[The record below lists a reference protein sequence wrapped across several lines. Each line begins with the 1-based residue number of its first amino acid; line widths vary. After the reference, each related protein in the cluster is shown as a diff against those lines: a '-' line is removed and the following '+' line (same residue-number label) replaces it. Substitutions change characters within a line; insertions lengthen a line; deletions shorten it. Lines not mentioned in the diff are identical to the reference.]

1 MIEISNLSK
10 HFFIGEKR
18 IDVLRELNLSVK
30 KDKITV
36 ILGRSGCGKTT
47 LLRLITGL
55 ESISQ
60 GEIKFKE
67 QAKIGFVFQE
77 PRLMPFLNVYE
88 NIVFPL
94 KKNEIEP
101 EKIGSLISMIGL
113 SDFKFAAVSQLSG
126 GMSSRVSL
134 ARVLAYEANLILMD
148 EPFAALDAFTRASMQ
163 AEILKIK
170 AGKTILFVTHNI
182 DEALFL
188 ADEIILLEK
197 GGIKSNYDLSNLAR
211 PRDLLSEEL
220 IAIKRKILSE
230 IYANKMIIKTKM
242 KQKII

>member
-10 HFFIGEKR
+10 HFFIHGKR
-18 IDVLRELNLSVK
+18 IDVLKELNLSVK

-47 LLRLITGL
+47 LLRLIAGL
-55 ESISQ
+55 ESVSL

-67 QAKIGFVFQE
+67 PAKIGFVFQE
-77 PRLMPFLNVYE
+77 ARLMPFLNVYE
-88 NIVFPL
+88 NIVFAL
-94 KKNEIEP
+94 KKHEIEP
-101 EKIGSLISMIGL
+101 AKIDSLISMIGL

-134 ARVLAYEANLILMD
+134 ARVLAYKANLILMD

-211 PRDLLSEEL
+211 PRDLLSGEL
-220 IAIKRKILSE
+220 IAVKRKILSE
-230 IYANKMIIKTKM
+230 I
-242 KQKII
+242 

>member
-1 MIEISNLSK
+1 MIEILNLSK

-18 IDVLRELNLSVK
+18 IDVLRELNLSIK

-47 LLRLITGL
+47 LLRLIAGL
-55 ESISQ
+55 ESVSQ

-94 KKNEIEP
+94 KKQEIEP
-101 EKIGSLISMIGL
+101 AKIDAFISMIGL

-170 AGKTILFVTHNI
+170 AGKTIIFVTHNI

-211 PRDLLSEEL
+211 PRDLLSDEL

-230 IYANKMIIKTKM
+230 I
-242 KQKII
+242 

>member
-1 MIEISNLSK
+1 MIEILNLSK
-10 HFFIGEKR
+10 HFFINGKR
-18 IDVLRELNLSVK
+18 IDVLKELNLSVK

-47 LLRLITGL
+47 LLRLIAGL
-55 ESISQ
+55 EGVSL

-67 QAKIGFVFQE
+67 QAKIGFVFQG

-88 NIVFPL
+88 NIVFAL
-94 KKNEIEP
+94 KKHEIEVT
-101 EKIGSLISMIGL
+101 KIDSLISMIGL

-134 ARVLAYEANLILMD
+134 ARVLAYEANLILTD

-163 AEILKIK
+163 AEILKLQ
-170 AGKTILFVTHNI
+170 AGKTIIFVTHNV
-182 DEALFL
+182 DEALYL

-197 GGIKSNYDLSNLAR
+197 GGMKSNYDLSNLAK
-211 PRDLLSEEL
+211 PRDLLCDEL
-220 IAIKRKILSE
+220 INLKRKILSE
-230 IYANKMIIKTKM
+230 I
-242 KQKII
+242 

>member
-1 MIEISNLSK
+1 MIEILNLSK
-10 HFFIGEKR
+10 HFFINGKR
-18 IDVLRELNLSVK
+18 IDVLKELNLTIK

-47 LLRLITGL
+47 LLRLIAGL
-55 ESISQ
+55 EGVSL

-88 NIVFPL
+88 NIVFAL
-94 KKNEIEP
+94 KKHEIDEV
-101 EKIGSLISMIGL
+101 KIDRLISMIGL

-163 AEILKIK
+163 AEILKLQ
-170 AGKTILFVTHNI
+170 AGKTIIFVTHNV
-182 DEALFL
+182 DEALYL

-197 GGIKSNYDLSNLAR
+197 GGIKSNYDLSNLAK
-211 PRDLLSEEL
+211 PRDLLCDEL
-220 IAIKRKILSE
+220 INLKRKILSE
-230 IYANKMIIKTKM
+230 I
-242 KQKII
+242 

>member
-1 MIEISNLSK
+1 MIEILNLSK
-10 HFFIGEKR
+10 HFFINGKR
-18 IDVLRELNLSVK
+18 IDVLKELNLTIK

-47 LLRLITGL
+47 LLRLIAGL
-55 ESISQ
+55 EGVSL

-88 NIVFPL
+88 NIVFAL
-94 KKNEIEP
+94 KKY
-101 EKIGSLISMIGL
+101 KIDEAKIDRLISMIGL
-113 SDFKFAAVSQLSG
+113 SDFKFATISQLSG

-163 AEILKIK
+163 AEILKLQ
-170 AGKTILFVTHNI
+170 AGKTIIFVTHNV
-182 DEALFL
+182 DEALYL

-197 GGIKSNYDLSNLAR
+197 GGMKSSYDLSNLAK
-211 PRDLLSEEL
+211 PRDLLCDEL
-220 IAIKRKILSE
+220 INLKRKILSE
-230 IYANKMIIKTKM
+230 I
-242 KQKII
+242 

>member
-47 LLRLITGL
+47 LLRLVAGL

-67 QAKIGFVFQE
+67 KAKIGFVFQE
-77 PRLMPFLNVYE
+77 ARLMPFLNVYE

-94 KKNEIEP
+94 KKQEIEP
-101 EKIGSLISMIGL
+101 AKIEALISMIGL

-170 AGKTILFVTHNI
+170 AGKTIIFVTHNI

-230 IYANKMIIKTKM
+230 I
-242 KQKII
+242 

>member
-1 MIEISNLSK
+1 MIEILNLSK

-18 IDVLRELNLSVK
+18 IDVLRELNLSIK
-30 KDKITV
+30 KNKITV

-47 LLRLITGL
+47 LLRLIAGL
-55 ESISQ
+55 EGVSL
-60 GEIKFKE
+60 GEINFKE

-94 KKNEIEP
+94 KKQEIEAS
-101 EKIGSLISMIGL
+101 KIDSLISMIGL

-163 AEILKIK
+163 AEILKIQ

-211 PRDLLSEEL
+211 TRDLLSGEL

-230 IYANKMIIKTKM
+230 I
-242 KQKII
+242 

>member
-10 HFFIGEKR
+10 HFFIGERR
-18 IDVLRELNLSVK
+18 IDVLRELNLSIK

-47 LLRLITGL
+47 LLRLIAGL
-55 ESISQ
+55 ESVSL

-77 PRLMPFLNVYE
+77 ARLMPFLNVYE

-94 KKNEIEP
+94 KKHEIEA

-170 AGKTILFVTHNI
+170 AGKTIIFVTHNI

-230 IYANKMIIKTKM
+230 I
-242 KQKII
+242 

>member
-10 HFFIGEKR
+10 HFFIHGKR
-18 IDVLRELNLSVK
+18 IDVLKELNLSVK

-47 LLRLITGL
+47 LLRLIAGL
-55 ESISQ
+55 ESVSL

-67 QAKIGFVFQE
+67 PAKIGFVFQE
-77 PRLMPFLNVYE
+77 ARLMPFLNVYE
-88 NIVFPL
+88 NIVFAL
-94 KKNEIEP
+94 KKHEIEP
-101 EKIGSLISMIGL
+101 AKIDSLISMIGL

-134 ARVLAYEANLILMD
+134 ARVLAYKAKLILMD

-230 IYANKMIIKTKM
+230 I
-242 KQKII
+242 

>member
-1 MIEISNLSK
+1 MIEILNLSK

-18 IDVLRELNLSVK
+18 IDVLRELNLSIK

-47 LLRLITGL
+47 LLRLIAGL
-55 ESISQ
+55 ESVSL

-94 KKNEIEP
+94 KKYEIEA
-101 EKIGSLISMIGL
+101 EKINSLISMIGL

-163 AEILKIK
+163 AEILKIQ
-170 AGKTILFVTHNI
+170 ASKTILFVTHNI

-197 GGIKSNYDLSNLAR
+197 GGIKSNYELSNLAK

-220 IAIKRKILSE
+220 IAIKRKI
-230 IYANKMIIKTKM
+230 
-242 KQKII
+242 

>member
-1 MIEISNLSK
+1 MIEILNLSK
-10 HFFIGEKR
+10 HFFINDKR
-18 IDVLRELNLSVK
+18 IDVLKELNLSIK

-47 LLRLITGL
+47 LLRLIAGL
-55 ESISQ
+55 EGVSL

-88 NIVFPL
+88 NIVFAL
-94 KKNEIEP
+94 KKHEIDEV
-101 EKIGSLISMIGL
+101 KIDRLISMIGL
-113 SDFKFAAVSQLSG
+113 SDFKFAAISQLSG

-163 AEILKIK
+163 AEILKLQT
-170 AGKTILFVTHNI
+170 GKTIIFVTHNV
-182 DEALFL
+182 DEALYL

-197 GGIKSNYDLSNLAR
+197 GGIKSNYDLSNLAK
-211 PRDLLSEEL
+211 PRDLLCDEL
-220 IAIKRKILSE
+220 INLKRKILSE
-230 IYANKMIIKTKM
+230 I
-242 KQKII
+242 

>member
-1 MIEISNLSK
+1 MIEILNLSK

-18 IDVLRELNLSVK
+18 IDVLRELNLSIK

-47 LLRLITGL
+47 LLRLIAGL
-55 ESISQ
+55 ESVSL

-94 KKNEIEP
+94 KKYEIEA
-101 EKIGSLISMIGL
+101 EKINSLISMIGL

-163 AEILKIK
+163 AEILKIQ
-170 AGKTILFVTHNI
+170 ASKTILFVTHNI

-197 GGIKSNYDLSNLAR
+197 GGIKSNYELSNLAK

-230 IYANKMIIKTKM
+230 I
-242 KQKII
+242 

>member
-1 MIEISNLSK
+1 MIEILNLSK
-10 HFFIGEKR
+10 HFFINGKR
-18 IDVLRELNLSVK
+18 IDVLKELNLSIK
-30 KDKITV
+30 KNKITI

-47 LLRLITGL
+47 LLRLIAGL
-55 ESISQ
+55 EGVSL

-88 NIVFPL
+88 NIVFAL
-94 KKNEIEP
+94 KKYEIDEV
-101 EKIGSLISMIGL
+101 KIDRLILMIGL

-163 AEILKIK
+163 AEILKLQ
-170 AGKTILFVTHNI
+170 AGKTIIFVTHNV
-182 DEALFL
+182 DEALYL

-197 GGIKSNYDLSNLAR
+197 GGMKSSYDLSNLAK
-211 PRDLLSEEL
+211 PRDLLCDEL
-220 IAIKRKILSE
+220 INLKRKILSE
-230 IYANKMIIKTKM
+230 I
-242 KQKII
+242 

>member
-18 IDVLRELNLSVK
+18 IDVLRELNLSIK

-47 LLRLITGL
+47 LLRLIAGL
-55 ESISQ
+55 ESVSL

-77 PRLMPFLNVYE
+77 ARLMPFLNVYE

-94 KKNEIEP
+94 KKQEIEAA
-101 EKIGSLISMIGL
+101 KIDSLISMIGL

-211 PRDLLSEEL
+211 PRDLLSEEP
-220 IAIKRKILSE
+220 IAVKRKILSE
-230 IYANKMIIKTKM
+230 I
-242 KQKII
+242 

>member
-10 HFFIGEKR
+10 HFYIGEKR
-18 IDVLRELNLSVK
+18 IDVLRELNLSIK

-47 LLRLITGL
+47 LLRLVAGL

-67 QAKIGFVFQE
+67 PAKIGFVFQE
-77 PRLMPFLNVYE
+77 ARLMPFLNVYE
-88 NIVFPL
+88 NIVFAL
-94 KKNEIEP
+94 KKQEIEP
-101 EKIGSLISMIGL
+101 AKIDALISMIGL

-126 GMSSRVSL
+126 GMSLRVSL

-163 AEILKIK
+163 AEILKIQ
-170 AGKTILFVTHNI
+170 AGKTIIFVTHNI

-211 PRDLLSEEL
+211 PRDLLSGEL

-230 IYANKMIIKTKM
+230 I
-242 KQKII
+242 

>member
-10 HFFIGEKR
+10 HFFIGEKC
-18 IDVLRELNLSVK
+18 IDVLRELSLNIK

-47 LLRLITGL
+47 LLRLIAGL
-55 ESISQ
+55 ESVSL

-94 KKNEIEP
+94 KKQKIEA
-101 EKIGSLISMIGL
+101 EKIDSLISMIGL

-126 GMSSRVSL
+126 GMSSRISL

-163 AEILKIK
+163 AEILKIQ

-197 GGIKSNYDLSNLAR
+197 GGIKSNYELSNLAK

-230 IYANKMIIKTKM
+230 I
-242 KQKII
+242 

>member
-1 MIEISNLSK
+1 MIEILNLSK
-10 HFFIGEKR
+10 HFFINDKR
-18 IDVLRELNLSVK
+18 IDVLKELNLTIK

-47 LLRLITGL
+47 LLRLIAGL
-55 ESISQ
+55 ESVSL

-88 NIVFPL
+88 NVVFPL
-94 KKNEIEP
+94 KKYEIDEA
-101 EKIGSLISMIGL
+101 KIDRLISMIGL

-163 AEILKIK
+163 AEILKLQ
-170 AGKTILFVTHNI
+170 AGKTIIFVTHNV
-182 DEALFL
+182 DEALYL

-197 GGIKSNYDLSNLAR
+197 GGMKSSYDLSNLAK
-211 PRDLLSEEL
+211 PR
-220 IAIKRKILSE
+220 
-230 IYANKMIIKTKM
+230 
-242 KQKII
+242 

>member
-10 HFFIGEKR
+10 HFFIHSKKIE
-18 IDVLRELNLSVK
+18 VLKELNLSVK

-47 LLRLITGL
+47 LLRLIAGL
-55 ESISQ
+55 ESVSL

-67 QAKIGFVFQE
+67 QARIGFVFQE
-77 PRLMPFLNVYE
+77 ARLMPFLNVYE
-88 NIVFPL
+88 NIVFAL
-94 KKNEIEP
+94 KKHEIEP
-101 EKIGSLISMIGL
+101 AKIDSLISMIGL

-163 AEILKIK
+163 AKILKIQ

-188 ADEIILLEK
+188 ADDIILLEK

-211 PRDLLSEEL
+211 PRDLLSGEL
-220 IAIKRKILSE
+220 IAVKRKILSE
-230 IYANKMIIKTKM
+230 I
-242 KQKII
+242 

>member
-10 HFFIGEKR
+10 HFFINDKR
-18 IDVLRELNLSVK
+18 IDVLKELNLSIK

-47 LLRLITGL
+47 LLRLIAGL
-55 ESISQ
+55 EGVSL

-88 NIVFPL
+88 NIVFAL
-94 KKNEIEP
+94 KKYEIDEA
-101 EKIGSLISMIGL
+101 KIDRLISIIGL
-113 SDFKFAAVSQLSG
+113 TEFKFAAVSQLSG

-163 AEILKIK
+163 AEILKLQ
-170 AGKTILFVTHNI
+170 AGKTIIFVTHNV
-182 DEALFL
+182 DEALYL

-197 GGIKSNYDLSNLAR
+197 GGMKSSYDLSNLAK
-211 PRDLLSEEL
+211 PRDLLCDEL
-220 IAIKRKILSE
+220 INLKRKILSE
-230 IYANKMIIKTKM
+230 I
-242 KQKII
+242 

>member
-1 MIEISNLSK
+1 MIEILNLSK
-10 HFFIGEKR
+10 HFFINDKR
-18 IDVLRELNLSVK
+18 IDVLKELNLTIK

-47 LLRLITGL
+47 LLRLIAGL
-55 ESISQ
+55 DGVSL
-60 GEIKFKE
+60 GEINFKE

-88 NIVFPL
+88 NIVFVL
-94 KKNEIEP
+94 KKYEIDEV
-101 EKIGSLISMIGL
+101 KINRLISMIGL

-163 AEILKIK
+163 AEILKLQ
-170 AGKTILFVTHNI
+170 AGKTIIFVTHNV
-182 DEALFL
+182 DEALYL

-197 GGIKSNYDLSNLAR
+197 GGMKSSDDLSNLAK
-211 PRDLLSEEL
+211 PRDLLCDEL
-220 IAIKRKILSE
+220 INLKRKILSE
-230 IYANKMIIKTKM
+230 I
-242 KQKII
+242 

>member
-18 IDVLRELNLSVK
+18 IDVLKELNLSIK

-47 LLRLITGL
+47 LLRLIAGL
-55 ESISQ
+55 ESVSQ
-60 GEIKFKE
+60 GEIKIKE

-77 PRLMPFLNVYE
+77 PRLMPFLNIYE

-94 KKNEIEP
+94 KKHEIEA
-101 EKIGSLISMIGL
+101 EKIDALISMIGL

-163 AEILKIK
+163 AEILKIQ

-188 ADEIILLEK
+188 ADKIILLEK

-230 IYANKMIIKTKM
+230 I
-242 KQKII
+242 

>member
-1 MIEISNLSK
+1 MIEILNLSK
-10 HFFIGEKR
+10 HFFINDKR
-18 IDVLRELNLSVK
+18 IDVLKELNLSIK

-47 LLRLITGL
+47 LLRLIAGL
-55 ESISQ
+55 EGVSL

-88 NIVFPL
+88 NIVFAL
-94 KKNEIEP
+94 KKHEIDEV
-101 EKIGSLISMIGL
+101 KIDRLILMIGL
-113 SDFKFAAVSQLSG
+113 SDFKFATVSQLSG

-163 AEILKIK
+163 AEILKLQT
-170 AGKTILFVTHNI
+170 GKTIIFVTHNV
-182 DEALFL
+182 DEALYL

-220 IAIKRKILSE
+220 IAVKRKILSE
-230 IYANKMIIKTKM
+230 I
-242 KQKII
+242 

>member
-1 MIEISNLSK
+1 MIEILNLSK
-10 HFFIGEKR
+10 HFFINDKR
-18 IDVLRELNLSVK
+18 IDVLKELNLSIK

-47 LLRLITGL
+47 LLRLIAGL
-55 ESISQ
+55 EGVSL

-88 NIVFPL
+88 NIVFAL
-94 KKNEIEP
+94 KKHEIDEV
-101 EKIGSLISMIGL
+101 KIDRLISMIGL

-134 ARVLAYEANLILMD
+134 ARVLAYKANLILMD

-163 AEILKIK
+163 AEILKLQ
-170 AGKTILFVTHNI
+170 AGKTIIFVTHNV
-182 DEALFL
+182 DEALYL

-197 GGIKSNYDLSNLAR
+197 GGMKSNYDLSNLAK
-211 PRDLLSEEL
+211 PRDLLCDEL
-220 IAIKRKILSE
+220 INLKRKILSE
-230 IYANKMIIKTKM
+230 I
-242 KQKII
+242 

>member
-10 HFFIGEKR
+10 HFFIHGKK
-18 IDVLRELNLSVK
+18 IDVLKELNLSVK

-47 LLRLITGL
+47 LLRLIAGL
-55 ESISQ
+55 ESLSL

-67 QAKIGFVFQE
+67 PAKIGFVFQE
-77 PRLMPFLNVYE
+77 ARLMPFLNVYE
-88 NIVFPL
+88 NIVFAL
-94 KKNEIEP
+94 KKHEIEP
-101 EKIGSLISMIGL
+101 AKIDSLISMIGL

-134 ARVLAYEANLILMD
+134 ARVLAYKANLILMD

-163 AEILKIK
+163 AEILKIQ

-211 PRDLLSEEL
+211 PRDLLSSEL
-220 IAIKRKILSE
+220 IAVKRKILSE
-230 IYANKMIIKTKM
+230 I
-242 KQKII
+242 

>member
-18 IDVLRELNLSVK
+18 IDVLRELRLNIK

-47 LLRLITGL
+47 LLRLIAGL
-55 ESISQ
+55 ESVSL

-94 KKNEIEP
+94 KKQEIEP
-101 EKIGSLISMIGL
+101 AKIDAFISMIGL

-163 AEILKIK
+163 AEILKIQ

-197 GGIKSNYDLSNLAR
+197 GGIKSNYELSNLAK

-230 IYANKMIIKTKM
+230 I
-242 KQKII
+242 

>member
-1 MIEISNLSK
+1 MIEILNLSK
-10 HFFIGEKR
+10 HFFINGKR
-18 IDVLRELNLSVK
+18 IDVLKELDLSIK

-47 LLRLITGL
+47 LLRLIAGL
-55 ESISQ
+55 EGVSL
-60 GEIKFKE
+60 GEINFKE

-88 NIVFPL
+88 NIVFAL
-94 KKNEIEP
+94 KKHEIDEV
-101 EKIGSLISMIGL
+101 KINRLISMIGL

-163 AEILKIK
+163 AEILKLQ
-170 AGKTILFVTHNI
+170 AGKTIIFVTHNV
-182 DEALFL
+182 DEALYL

-197 GGIKSNYDLSNLAR
+197 GGMKSNYDLSNLAK
-211 PRDLLSEEL
+211 PRDLLCDEL
-220 IAIKRKILSE
+220 INLKRKILSE
-230 IYANKMIIKTKM
+230 I
-242 KQKII
+242 

>member
-10 HFFIGEKR
+10 HFFIGERR
-18 IDVLRELNLSVK
+18 IDVLRELNLSIK

-47 LLRLITGL
+47 LLRLIAGL
-55 ESISQ
+55 ESVSQ

-94 KKNEIEP
+94 KKHEIEA

-134 ARVLAYEANLILMD
+134 ARVLAYKANLILMD

-163 AEILKIK
+163 AEILKIQ

-197 GGIKSNYDLSNLAR
+197 GGIKSNYELSNLAK

-230 IYANKMIIKTKM
+230 I
-242 KQKII
+242 

>member
-1 MIEISNLSK
+1 MIEILNLSK
-10 HFFIGEKR
+10 HFFINGKR
-18 IDVLRELNLSVK
+18 IDVLKELNLTIK

-47 LLRLITGL
+47 LLRLIAGL
-55 ESISQ
+55 EGVSL
-60 GEIKFKE
+60 GEINFKE
-67 QAKIGFVFQE
+67 QAKIGFIFQE

-94 KKNEIEP
+94 KKYEIDEA
-101 EKIGSLISMIGL
+101 KIDRLISMIGL

-163 AEILKIK
+163 AEILKLQ
-170 AGKTILFVTHNI
+170 AGKTIIFVTHNV
-182 DEALFL
+182 DEALYL

-197 GGIKSNYDLSNLAR
+197 GGMKSSYDLSNLAK
-211 PRDLLSEEL
+211 PRDLLCDEL
-220 IAIKRKILSE
+220 INLKRKILSE
-230 IYANKMIIKTKM
+230 I
-242 KQKII
+242 

>member
-1 MIEISNLSK
+1 MIEILNLSK
-10 HFFIGEKR
+10 HFFINDKR
-18 IDVLRELNLSVK
+18 IDVLRELNLSIK

-47 LLRLITGL
+47 LLRLIAGL
-55 ESISQ
+55 ESVSL

-67 QAKIGFVFQE
+67 QVKIGFVFQE

-88 NIVFPL
+88 NIVFAL
-94 KKNEIEP
+94 KKYEIDEA
-101 EKIGSLISMIGL
+101 KIDRLISMIGL

-148 EPFAALDAFTRASMQ
+148 EPFAALDTFTRASMQ
-163 AEILKIK
+163 AEILKLQ
-170 AGKTILFVTHNI
+170 ADKTIIFVTHNV
-182 DEALFL
+182 DEALYL

-197 GGIKSNYDLSNLAR
+197 GGMKSNYDLSKLAK
-211 PRDLLSEEL
+211 PRDLLCDEL
-220 IAIKRKILSE
+220 INLKRKILSE
-230 IYANKMIIKTKM
+230 I
-242 KQKII
+242 

>member
-1 MIEISNLSK
+1 MIEILNLSK
-10 HFFIGEKR
+10 HFFINNKR
-18 IDVLRELNLSVK
+18 IDVLKELNLTIK

-47 LLRLITGL
+47 LLRLIAGL
-55 ESISQ
+55 ESVSL
-60 GEIKFKE
+60 GEINFKE

-88 NIVFPL
+88 NIVFAL
-94 KKNEIEP
+94 KKHEIDEV
-101 EKIGSLISMIGL
+101 KIDRFISMIGL
-113 SDFKFAAVSQLSG
+113 NDFKFAAVSQLSG

-163 AEILKIK
+163 AEILKLQ
-170 AGKTILFVTHNI
+170 AGKTIIFVTHNV
-182 DEALFL
+182 DEALYL

-197 GGIKSNYDLSNLAR
+197 GGMKSSYDLSNLAK
-211 PRDLLSEEL
+211 PRDLLCDEL
-220 IAIKRKILSE
+220 INLKRKILSE
-230 IYANKMIIKTKM
+230 I
-242 KQKII
+242 

>member
-10 HFFIGEKR
+10 HFFIHGKR
-18 IDVLRELNLSVK
+18 IDVLKELNLSVK

-47 LLRLITGL
+47 LLRLIAGL
-55 ESISQ
+55 ESVSL

-67 QAKIGFVFQE
+67 PAKIGFVFQE
-77 PRLMPFLNVYE
+77 ARLMPFLNVYE
-88 NIVFPL
+88 NIVFAL
-94 KKNEIEP
+94 KKHEIEP
-101 EKIGSLISMIGL
+101 AKIDSLISMIGL

-134 ARVLAYEANLILMD
+134 ARVLAYKAKLILMD

-163 AEILKIK
+163 AEILKIQ
-170 AGKTILFVTHNI
+170 ADKTIIFVTHNI

-211 PRDLLSEEL
+211 PRDLLSGEL

-230 IYANKMIIKTKM
+230 I
-242 KQKII
+242 

>member
-1 MIEISNLSK
+1 MIEILNLSK
-10 HFFIGEKR
+10 HFFINGKR
-18 IDVLRELNLSVK
+18 IDVLKELNLSIK
-30 KDKITV
+30 KNKITV

-47 LLRLITGL
+47 LLRLIAGL
-55 ESISQ
+55 EGVSL

-67 QAKIGFVFQE
+67 QAKIGFIFQE

-88 NIVFPL
+88 NIVFAL
-94 KKNEIEP
+94 KKYEIDEV
-101 EKIGSLISMIGL
+101 KIDRLILMIGL

-163 AEILKIK
+163 AEILKLQ
-170 AGKTILFVTHNI
+170 AGKTIIFVTHNV
-182 DEALFL
+182 DEALYL

-197 GGIKSNYDLSNLAR
+197 GGMKSSYDLSNLAK
-211 PRDLLSEEL
+211 PRDLLCDEL
-220 IAIKRKILSE
+220 INLKRKILSE
-230 IYANKMIIKTKM
+230 I
-242 KQKII
+242 

>member
-1 MIEISNLSK
+1 MIEILNLSK
-10 HFFIGEKR
+10 HFFINDKR
-18 IDVLRELNLSVK
+18 IDVLKELNLTIK

-47 LLRLITGL
+47 LLRLIAGL
-55 ESISQ
+55 EGVSL

-88 NIVFPL
+88 NIVFAL
-94 KKNEIEP
+94 KKHEIDEV
-101 EKIGSLISMIGL
+101 KIDRLISMIGL
-113 SDFKFAAVSQLSG
+113 NDFKFAAVSQLSG

-163 AEILKIK
+163 AEILKLQ
-170 AGKTILFVTHNI
+170 AGKTIIFVTHNV
-182 DEALFL
+182 DEALYL

-197 GGIKSNYDLSNLAR
+197 GGMKSSYDLSNLAK
-211 PRDLLSEEL
+211 PRDLLCDEL
-220 IAIKRKILSE
+220 INLKRKILSE
-230 IYANKMIIKTKM
+230 I
-242 KQKII
+242 

>member
-1 MIEISNLSK
+1 MIEILNLSK
-10 HFFIGEKR
+10 HFFINGKR
-18 IDVLRELNLSVK
+18 IDVLKELNLSIK
-30 KDKITV
+30 KNKITV

-47 LLRLITGL
+47 LLRLIAGL
-55 ESISQ
+55 EGVSL

-88 NIVFPL
+88 NIVFAL
-94 KKNEIEP
+94 KKYEIDEV
-101 EKIGSLISMIGL
+101 KIDRLILMIGL

-163 AEILKIK
+163 AEILKLQ
-170 AGKTILFVTHNI
+170 AGKTIIFVTHNV
-182 DEALFL
+182 DEALYL

-197 GGIKSNYDLSNLAR
+197 GGMKSSYDLSNLAK
-211 PRDLLSEEL
+211 PRDLLCDEL
-220 IAIKRKILSE
+220 INLKRKILSE
-230 IYANKMIIKTKM
+230 I
-242 KQKII
+242 